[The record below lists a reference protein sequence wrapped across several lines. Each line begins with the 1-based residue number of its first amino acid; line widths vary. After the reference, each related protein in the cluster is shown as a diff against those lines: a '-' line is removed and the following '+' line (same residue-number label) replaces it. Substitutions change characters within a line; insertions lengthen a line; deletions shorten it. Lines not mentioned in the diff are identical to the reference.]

1 MDKKLLRKELLA
13 VRQEIAATRPEAAKE
28 LARNIVGWLEA
39 NPQFSSVGLYYPI
52 QSEPDLMEALG
63 AWQSEK
69 PGRMLALPVVMK
81 GKMGYYQWTPGV
93 EMVESG
99 FHIMVPKEKIPVV
112 PQVLLAPCIGFS
124 DIGCRLGYGAGWLDR
139 TLFWANLVLLVLVPV
154 DLICPSPVM
163 RFLCDTVQ
171 LNIYCFTFTWLRMI
185 YVTFLRPTEGPDFLG
200 EPADRQ
206 ADGKICG

>member
-112 PQVLLAPCIGFS
+112 PQVLLAPIS
-124 DIGCRLGYGAGWLDR
+124 AAGWVTERAGLTVR
-139 TLFWANLVLLVLVPV
+139 CRRSSPRLSRSRCPMRPV
-154 DLICPSPVM
+154 TRREGLWLSLM
-163 RFLCDTVQ
+163 TF
-171 LNIYCFTFTWLRMI
+171 CFSGSQPNGMS
-185 YVTFLRPTEGPDFLG
+185 VRPRSSED
-200 EPADRQ
+200 Q
-206 ADGKICG
+206 

>member
-81 GKMGYYQWTPGV
+81 GKMGYYQWTRGLRWWKAV
-93 EMVESG
+93 STSWSRKRR
-99 FHIMVPKEKIPVV
+99 FRLCLRCCWLPV
-112 PQVLLAPCIGFS
+112 S
-124 DIGCRLGYGAGWLDR
+124 DFPISAAGWVTERAGLTVR
-139 TLFWANLVLLVLVPV
+139 CRRSSPRLSRSRCPMRPV
-154 DLICPSPVM
+154 TRREGLWLSLM
-163 RFLCDTVQ
+163 TF
-171 LNIYCFTFTWLRMI
+171 CFSGSQPNGMS
-185 YVTFLRPTEGPDFLG
+185 VRPRSSED
-200 EPADRQ
+200 Q
-206 ADGKICG
+206 

>member
-124 DIGCRLGYGAGWLDR
+124 DIGCRLGYGAGWFDR
-139 TLFWANLVLLVLVPV
+139 TLSRSR
-154 DLICPSPVM
+154 CPM
-163 RFLCDTVQ
+163 RPATRRGGSKRSLTTF
-171 LNIYCFTFTWLRMI
+171 CFSGSQPNGMS
-185 YVTFLRPTEGPDFLG
+185 VRPRSSEN
-200 EPADRQ
+200 Q
-206 ADGKICG
+206 

>member
-124 DIGCRLGYGAGWLDR
+124 DIGCRRSSPRLSRSRCPMRPVTRREGLWLSLM
-139 TLFWANLVLLVLVPV
+139 TF
-154 DLICPSPVM
+154 
-163 RFLCDTVQ
+163 
-171 LNIYCFTFTWLRMI
+171 CFSGSQPNGMS
-185 YVTFLRPTEGPDFLG
+185 VRPRSSED
-200 EPADRQ
+200 Q
-206 ADGKICG
+206 

>member
-93 EMVESG
+93 EMVESAENSW
-99 FHIMVPKEKIPVV
+99 I
-112 PQVLLAPCIGFS
+112 S
-124 DIGCRLGYGAGWLDR
+124 
-139 TLFWANLVLLVLVPV
+139 
-154 DLICPSPVM
+154 
-163 RFLCDTVQ
+163 
-171 LNIYCFTFTWLRMI
+171 
-185 YVTFLRPTEGPDFLG
+185 
-200 EPADRQ
+200 
-206 ADGKICG
+206 